1 MSLRPYR
8 ADDVNRLYEA
18 VRESVAGLSQWL
30 PWCHPGYSIGES
42 RDWIASRADDWRAG
56 IACDLCVEDVRD
68 GSFLGGCGLSQF
80 NESHRFAN
88 LGYWVRSGR
97 IGRGVATAAALLGA
111 RFGFQELKLF
121 RIEIVVRLDNRA
133 SLRVAEK
140 TGAVREGILRDR
152 LLAHGKSHDAVM
164 FSLLPGELR

>member
-1 MSLRPYR
+1 M
-8 ADDVNRLYEA
+8 
-18 VRESVAGLSQWL
+18 
-30 PWCHPGYSIGES
+30 
-42 RDWIASRADDWRAG
+42 
-56 IACDLCVEDVRD
+56 
-68 GSFLGGCGLSQF
+68 
-80 NESHRFAN
+80 
-88 LGYWVRSGR
+88 
-97 IGRGVATAAALLGA
+97 LLGA